1 MWKAS
6 NGSIGRARLGGLSTR
21 FTCIILLQFLLNLEL
36 NISHCQNSQHWLK
49 KNHLILA
56 VSALTI
62 LTQAANL
69 ETSFQSAQSNPSHG
83 RLLATCSFAS
93 GEPRKCCKAV
103 CTSQWIFS
111 VSECIVHIRIA
122 VTQGLIYY
130 SKVMRKLN
138 NEKYEHIPVI
148 LCMSRNQMQHV
159 ETWLHTQ
166 EQNGRKYPHYFLRV
180 SKILQIWATT

>member
-1 MWKAS
+1 MSLIPHAS
-6 NGSIGRARLGGLSTR
+6 RGITGSHKSAVQEQSTEFR
-21 FTCIILLQFLLNLEL
+21 FEKPPMDLLAELALVGCQHGSPASYFFNFSRITLNSIYLTL
-36 NISHCQNSQHWLK
+36 SHCQNSQHWLK
-49 KNHLILA
+49 KNHLIFA

-83 RLLATCSFAS
+83 KLLATCSFAS
-93 GEPRKCCKAV
+93 GEPRKCCRAV
-103 CTSQWIFS
+103 CTSQWLFS

-138 NEKYEHIPVI
+138 NEKI
-148 LCMSRNQMQHV
+148 
-159 ETWLHTQ
+159 
-166 EQNGRKYPHYFLRV
+166 
-180 SKILQIWATT
+180 